1 MLLLYIYHI
10 RPKLHNLMMSKLHCG
25 REGRAA
31 NAVMADEKEKRISR
45 AV

>member
-1 MLLLYIYHI
+1 
-10 RPKLHNLMMSKLHCG
+10 MMSKLHCG

-31 NAVMADEKEKRISR
+31 AAVMADEKEKRISR

>member
-1 MLLLYIYHI
+1 MLLIYQI

-25 REGRAA
+25 QEGRAPA
-31 NAVMADEKEKRISR
+31 AVMADEKEKRISR